1 VSHSFAAL
9 GVPVSKPPS
18 CFGPGGECLLSDL
31 GNLVSDWVEAA
42 VFQDE
47 GILKIEGNSSV
58 L

>member
-1 VSHSFAAL
+1 
-9 GVPVSKPPS
+9 
-18 CFGPGGECLLSDL
+18 LSDL